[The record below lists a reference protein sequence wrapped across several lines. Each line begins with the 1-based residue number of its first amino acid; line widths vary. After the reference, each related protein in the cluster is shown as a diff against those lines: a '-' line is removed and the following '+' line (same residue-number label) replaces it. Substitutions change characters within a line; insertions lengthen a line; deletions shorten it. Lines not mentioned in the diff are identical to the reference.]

1 MKSIEEMIFETRF
14 KGEEFD
20 ANDYNDWAKENE
32 WEAYTI
38 CLSIAKQL
46 LQHGV
51 MQAEGSAFDCSKYNK
66 REGQS
71 CDLNNNCRYPNCAE
85 GATVGNSAAGKGLSG
100 GLYCGC
106 TVPNRNTTRVNWCGT
121 CNRMICA

>member
-51 MQAEGSAFDCSKYNK
+51 MQGLPYNCLSKNKACELPMNSCRHCTVSGS
-66 REGQS
+66 
-71 CDLNNNCRYPNCAE
+71 P
-85 GATVGNSAAGKGLSG
+85 TVGKAGGNASVSDGK
-100 GLYCGC
+100 
-106 TVPNRNTTRVNWCGT
+106 
-121 CNRMICA
+121 

>member
-1 MKSIEEMIFETRF
+1 MKSIEQMIFETRF

-51 MQAEGSAFDCSKYNK
+51 MQAEGSDVS
-66 REGQS
+66 
-71 CDLNNNCRYPNCAE
+71 E
-85 GATVGNSAAGKGLSG
+85 GATVASEGQGEANTCAGFCECTKPRGDINHF
-100 GLYCGC
+100 GC
-106 TVPNRNTTRVNWCGT
+106 MNCQKQIR
-121 CNRMICA
+121 A

>member
-1 MKSIEEMIFETRF
+1 MKSIEQMIFETRF

-51 MQAEGSAFDCSKYNK
+51 MQAEASA
-66 REGQS
+66 G
-71 CDLNNNCRYPNCAE
+71 AE
-85 GATVGNSAAGKGLSG
+85 GAAVGNSAAGKGVSG
-100 GLYCGC
+100 GIISCPSCGQGWDLTKHNAC
-106 TVPNRNTTRVNWCGT
+106 SCGAQL
-121 CNRMICA
+121 RGELLRGSL

>member
-1 MKSIEEMIFETRF
+1 MKSIEQMIFETRF

-46 LQHGV
+46 LQYGV
-51 MQAEGSAFDCSKYNK
+51 MQAEASDG
-66 REGQS
+66 
-71 CDLNNNCRYPNCAE
+71 AE
-85 GATVGNSAAGKGLSG
+85 GATVGNSAAGKGV
-100 GLYCGC
+100 CDGC
-106 TVPNRNTTRVNWCGT
+106 EDIAGFYLGT
-121 CNRMICA
+121 ACPKCNRPFRQVK